1 MLYLFDNDFIVKI
14 INFDLMSDCLKLYNI
29 ETNQIRIL
37 NTLKYKLKSLKK
49 KYSAE
54 IIKNTENFIK
64 DIKIVDD
71 INPQDYCF
79 LSSVDGIDEGEAVLF
94 INANNKRES
103 LIVTGDKRSIKTICN
118 NKDIKNKLIGL
129 NGKIL
134 IFEQVLLKLIETD
147 FEKTIKKIS
156 SRLNSDIQLKLDT
169 DKTIKMIFSQKENTT
184 KETAIEGLQSNINEI
199 KQLDSKI
206 LVE

>member
-14 INFDLMSDCLKLYNI
+14 INFDLMDDCLKLYNI
-29 ETNQIRIL
+29 EQTQIRIL

-49 KYSAE
+49 KYSTE
-54 IIKNTENFIK
+54 TIKNTENFIK

-71 INPQDYCF
+71 MKPQDYYF

-94 INANNKRES
+94 INANNTKES

-118 NKDIKNKLIGL
+118 NKEIKSKLTGL
-129 NGKIL
+129 DGKIL
-134 IFEQVLLKLIETD
+134 IFEQVLLKLIEID

-156 SRLNSDIQLKLDT
+156 TKLTTDTELKLDI
-169 DKTIKMIFSQKENTT
+169 DMIFSQKENTT
-184 KETAIEGLQSNINEI
+184 KENAIEGLLSNINEI
-199 KQLDSKI
+199 KQLDEKI
-206 LVE
+206 LTEL